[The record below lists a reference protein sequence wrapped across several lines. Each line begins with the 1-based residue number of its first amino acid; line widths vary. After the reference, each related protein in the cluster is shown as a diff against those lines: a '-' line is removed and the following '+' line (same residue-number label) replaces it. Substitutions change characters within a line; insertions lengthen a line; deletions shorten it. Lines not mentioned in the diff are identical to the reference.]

1 MVLQHCSTALRCA
14 ASHDN
19 TAVSLLVLVAV
30 VLVLRNERCEG
41 CGVPASRDD
50 RGVVMA
56 GALSV
61 MYAFTAHD
69 QCSSI

>member
-1 MVLQHCSTALRCA
+1 MVLQHCRTALRCA

-41 CGVPASRDD
+41 CGVSASRDD

-61 MYAFTAHD
+61 MYAFTAHN